1 MLGTTN
7 LYNDMILST
16 LSINSHDFA
25 FGFPKGLVPI
35 KIVFLTCKPVIL
47 LLISQCGTT
56 LNNPRTHERVCF
68 VCSEKGSPCFF
79 SGFVK
84 SRNQTLK
91 IMDRIIMSKISP
103 HSIKVDDNLLLRF
116 DFSLGLEKSALW
128 AAWLLVS

>member
-1 MLGTTN
+1 
-7 LYNDMILST
+7 MILST

-25 FGFPKGLVPI
+25 FGFPKGLIPI
-35 KIVFLTCKPVIL
+35 KIVFLTCKPVIF

-56 LNNPRTHERVCF
+56 LNNPGTHERACF
-68 VCSEKGSPCFF
+68 VCNEKGCPCFF

-91 IMDRIIMSKISP
+91 IMDRIIMSEISPPPP

-128 AAWLLVS
+128 AA